1 MQTSLVVFFIIVSL
15 LFGAWK
21 RLNEFYPTLLFWI
34 IGDLLYASLLHDF
47 RVWEFR
53 PVWID
58 HFILPT
64 HTIIATAIA
73 FLIYPSVIVVYLGRF
88 PKTNFKRIG
97 WVVFWA
103 LIFEGIE
110 LIAYFNGS
118 IIHQYGWT
126 LAYSFLFNII
136 TFSLLAIHKWKPWAA
151 WALAFFSILLLWII
165 FDPPLPQ

>member
-1 MQTSLVVFFIIVSL
+1 MQTSFVVFFIIISL

-21 RLNEFYPTLLFWI
+21 RLHEFYPTLLFWI

-88 PKTNFKRIG
+88 PKTIFRGIG

-110 LIAYFNGS
+110 LIAYFNKS

-126 LAYSFLFNII
+126 LAYSFLVNIM
-136 TFSLLAIHKWKPWAA
+136 TFSLLPIHKWKPWAA
-151 WALAFFSILLLWII
+151 WVLAFISVLLLWII

>member
-1 MQTSLVVFFIIVSL
+1 MQTSFVVFFIIVSL

-73 FLIYPSVIVVYLGRF
+73 FLICCVLGKIPQNHFQKNRLGCF
-88 PKTNFKRIG
+88 
-97 WVVFWA
+97 
-103 LIFEGIE
+103 L
-110 LIAYFNGS
+110 GS
-118 IIHQYGWT
+118 DFRGY
-126 LAYSFLFNII
+126 
-136 TFSLLAIHKWKPWAA
+136 
-151 WALAFFSILLLWII
+151 
-165 FDPPLPQ
+165 